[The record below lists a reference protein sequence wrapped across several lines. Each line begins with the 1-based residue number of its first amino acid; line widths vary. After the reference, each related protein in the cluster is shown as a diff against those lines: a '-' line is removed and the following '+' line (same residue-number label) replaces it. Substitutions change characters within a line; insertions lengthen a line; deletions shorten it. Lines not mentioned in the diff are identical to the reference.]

1 MRKVYSSTEAANATI
16 VRDLLAANNIDAV
29 VLNENTAA
37 GAYIGIGLVLAEVWV
52 RDESQFDA
60 ARNLIRQSQGVNPPE
75 ADWQCTACD
84 EMNPGTF
91 DVCWNCDEA
100 APV

>member
-1 MRKVYSSTEAANATI
+1 MRKVFSSTEAANATI

-37 GAYIGIGLVLAEVWV
+37 GAYIGIGLVPAEVWV
-52 RDESQFDA
+52 RDESQIEA
-60 ARNLIRQSQGVNPPE
+60 ARNIIRQSQGASSSE
-75 ADWQCTACD
+75 GDWQCTACD